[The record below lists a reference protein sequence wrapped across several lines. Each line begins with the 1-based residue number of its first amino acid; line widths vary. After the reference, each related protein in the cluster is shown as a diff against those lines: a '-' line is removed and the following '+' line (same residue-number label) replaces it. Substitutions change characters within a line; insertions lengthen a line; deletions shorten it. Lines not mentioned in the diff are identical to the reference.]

1 MSSRVRQLKLKHMK
15 SKKFANITAWTLA
28 ALACTGCTIT
38 KAKLTGTEGATFSGY
53 YRMTSHTNV
62 VNLDGPQGKLPTGWF
77 EGSIGIFSFHR
88 LQECEFLKTD
98 TNTSLVLTLKTHGF
112 KGAVAAPPGAS
123 GVRVVR
129 DGKKYIAETL

>member
-1 MSSRVRQLKLKHMK
+1 MK
-15 SKKFANITAWTLA
+15 PKTFANITAWALA
-28 ALACTGCTIT
+28 VLACTGCTIT

-53 YRMTSHTNV
+53 YRMTCTTNV

-77 EGSIGIFSFHR
+77 ECCMGIFFFDR

-98 TNTSLVLTLKTHGF
+98 TNTLLVLTLKTHGF
-112 KGAVAAPPGAS
+112 KGAVSSPPGTS